1 MMALSVDFLQ
11 GRELHW
17 VAGVNKRRE
26 TEVDTIDDN
35 FGKDFGIEFIA

>member
-1 MMALSVDFLQ
+1 M
-11 GRELHW
+11 
-17 VAGVNKRRE
+17 AGVNKRRE